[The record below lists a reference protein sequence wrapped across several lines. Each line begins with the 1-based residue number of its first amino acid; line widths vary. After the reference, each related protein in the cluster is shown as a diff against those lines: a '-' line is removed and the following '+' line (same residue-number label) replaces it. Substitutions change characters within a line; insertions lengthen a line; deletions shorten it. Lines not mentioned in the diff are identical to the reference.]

1 MRTFGFSRALRGGR
15 LAAAAAVLL
24 LAATACENGILFE
37 KTNPDPHPPR
47 LLNWQYDPSSI
58 VTADVIRGSF
68 TYADDGGDIELFLM
82 RDTSGTDALDPIPLL
97 PDLGEDEEGGI
108 ETSVF
113 FFPGRVGTI
122 EWEMTMESN
131 QAGPHKI
138 QAWLEDSKES
148 ISNVVDFEITVYP
161 PGTF

>member
-1 MRTFGFSRALRGGR
+1 MRTFGFPRAPRGGL

-58 VTADVIRGSF
+58 VTGDVIRGSF

-131 QAGPHKI
+131 QAGPHRI

-148 ISNVVDFEITVYP
+148 ISNVVEFDVNVFP
-161 PGTF
+161 PGTL